1 MGDVTVSVVSGSG
14 QLPTPP
20 PTATATT
27 TEDKTHH
34 DMLGRVEKQ
43 RNDDIRA
50 RTLNALQAY
59 ITTQRALLSQTR
71 GDIERLRE
79 LRTQVV
85 ACPSAVVDKLKEE
98 GRGLGENSTDAQGG
112 NSQDVEMDVKSAS
125 GETSRDTGITQ
136 HEVHDMDL
144 GFDGPEFSLSTRVRE
159 CFHDG
164 EGKDRVFPWAWD
176 GFERSGNS
184 GCDPTLLH
192 QFKAESA
199 QQIQQINSTSLACL
213 PPLPP
218 SAPLTTAT
226 DTSAPLQTVKAST
239 ATSSLTTSSFTVTPK
254 TVTKPSAPLTTYIA
268 NARSTIIDPVFEKY
282 GLSYNPEP
290 LPVEEKKE
298 TPKEKEHKKIRELKK
313 RKING
318 CAGLRVGAARNSGDG
333 VHVRKDTGDESM
345 DVDVSVDGA
354 GTGGA
359 AGPPPQKAKP
369 KPKPKAPPRSLIPPP
384 LPMVL
389 TKSPRVRRP
398 SVKASLH
405 EQALD
410 RERERE
416 REREKSLPT
425 IKLTVRPPPIPTLG
439 PAKPKGP
446 TIVIPAL
453 WHPRRMGGAHVRAC
467 STATATTATTSMT
480 GVDFMDEEDDS
491 DSGDVRDSE
500 VDEEAGTQAL
510 DDEDPEPPPMD
521 EGMDDMDM
529 DMTVD
534 DVNQENED
542 AETYSSQGRRHTK
555 PSKSRPETYKQPWST
570 QEQHLLERLL
580 EEIPEGANQRWKQIS
595 QKMGGRRTPRQV
607 ASRVQKWVEKLR
619 KYDLA

>member
-20 PTATATT
+20 PTATTT
-27 TEDKTHH
+27 ATEDKTHN
-34 DMLGRVEKQ
+34 DMLGRAEKQ

-85 ACPSAVVDKLKEE
+85 ACPSAVVEKLNEK
-98 GRGLGENSTDAQGG
+98 GRGLGGNSTEIQDGY
-112 NSQDVEMDVKSAS
+112 SQDVDMDVKAAS
-125 GETSRDTGITQ
+125 GKTPTDIGITQ
-136 HEVHDMDL
+136 HEIHDMDL

-164 EGKDRVFPWAWD
+164 EGKDRVFPWGWD
-176 GFERSGNS
+176 GFERGGNS
-184 GCDPTLLH
+184 GCDQTQLLK
-192 QFKAESA
+192 FKAQST
-199 QQIQQINSTSLACL
+199 QQVQQINSTSLACL

-218 SAPLTTAT
+218 PAPPTTAT
-226 DTSAPLQTVKAST
+226 DTSAGTAPLQTAKASITTSSQTVSSST
-239 ATSSLTTSSFTVTPK
+239 ATTR
-254 TVTKPSAPLTTYIA
+254 TVTKPPTPLTAYIA

-318 CAGLRVGAARNSGDG
+318 CAGLRVGAARNSDDG

-345 DVDVSVDGA
+345 DVDVSVDGT
-354 GTGGA
+354 GTGGT
-359 AGPPPQKAKP
+359 AGPPQKAKP

-416 REREKSLPT
+416 KSLPT
-425 IKLTVRPPPIPTLG
+425 IKLTVRPPPTPTLA

-467 STATATTATTSMT
+467 SSATATTATTSMT
-480 GVDFMDEEDDS
+480 GVDFLDEEDDN
-491 DSGDVRDSE
+491 DSGDLRDSE
-500 VDEEAGTQAL
+500 MDEGAGTQAVK
-510 DDEDPEPPPMD
+510 DEDPEPPPMD

-529 DMTVD
+529 EMTVD

-542 AETYSSQGRRHTK
+542 ADTFSSQGRRSTK
-555 PSKSRPETYKQPWST
+555 PPKSRPETYKQPWST